1 MDFYG
6 FSHHTANQRDTDFYT
21 TFLLVIIFIVCV
33 LIYLQYSSFKIKYIS
48 RS

>member
-1 MDFYG
+1 MHFCG
-6 FSHHTANQRDTDFYT
+6 FSHHIANQRDTDFYT

-33 LIYLQYSSFKIKYIS
+33 LIYLNYSSLKIKYIS